1 MAVEAGPP
9 SSPGIRQRI
18 ARRLAA
24 GDGAYRRGDG
34 RVAIL
39 FLLPDLIPFAIFTVL
54 GVLATFGLSFAHWD
68 LINPPRWI
76 GLQNYHDLWDDDL
89 FRKVLVN
96 TAYYTIV
103 VVPISTALALLVAL
117 GLNLKLPG
125 SILLRTA
132 YFAPYITT
140 LAASAL
146 IFQWIYDPRAGLID
160 SILYAIGVQDPP
172 GWLNSTRWA
181 MPALIIFGIW
191 RQVGFNIVLFLAG
204 LQGVDRSLLDA
215 ASVDGAGPWARFF
228 HVTLPL
234 ISPTT
239 FFVVVI
245 TTIGSFQVFDQAYVM
260 TNGRFYPNNATNTLV
275 GYLFQKAFIDVG
287 SNIGLA
293 SAVAW
298 VLFLLVFAVTIA
310 QFMLQRWWVHYG

>member
-1 MAVEAGPP
+1 MASEARSGV
-9 SSPGIRQRI
+9 RRRI
-18 ARRLAA
+18 ARYFAPA
-24 GDGAYRRGDG
+24 DGAYRRGDG

-39 FLLPDLIPFAIFTVL
+39 FLLPDLLPFLAFTVL
-54 GVLATFGLSFAHWD
+54 GVLATFGLSFSSWD
-68 LINPPRWI
+68 LVNTPSFT
-76 GLQNYHDLWDDDL
+76 GLSNYQALWDDDV

-96 TAYYTIV
+96 TLYYTV
-103 VVPISTALALLVAL
+103 GVVPISTALALLVAL
-117 GLNLKLPG
+117 GLNLKLRG
-125 SILLRTA
+125 SLFLRTA

-160 SILYAIGVQDPP
+160 SVLYAIGVQNPP
-172 GWLNSTRWA
+172 GWLNSSNWA

-191 RQVGFNIVLFLAG
+191 RQIGFNIVLFMAG
-204 LQGVDRSLLDA
+204 LQGVDRSLLEA
-215 ASVDGAGPWARFF
+215 ASVDGAGRWQQFL

-234 ISPTT
+234 VSPTT

-260 TNGRFYPNNATNTLV
+260 TNGQFYPNNATNTLV
-275 GYLFQKAFIDVG
+275 GYLFQRAFIFAG
-287 SNIGLA
+287 SNMGLA

-298 VLFLLVFAVTIA
+298 VLFMLVFAVTIV
-310 QFMLQRWWVHYG
+310 QFLMQRRWVHYG